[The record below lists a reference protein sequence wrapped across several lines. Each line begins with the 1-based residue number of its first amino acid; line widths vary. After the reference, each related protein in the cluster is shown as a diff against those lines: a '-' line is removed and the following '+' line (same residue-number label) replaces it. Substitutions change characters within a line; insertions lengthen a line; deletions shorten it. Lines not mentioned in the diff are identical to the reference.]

1 MARTST
7 KLPID
12 SDRLEALTGLLR
24 DGLTIASASK
34 FMGIPLPTLE
44 GWLRKYP
51 SLRMAVDESVAHHE
65 HQLLSHATRHAQR
78 DGKIAI
84 ALLERRY
91 GHWNK
96 TDKREV
102 DAKVQSTTV
111 SPALLAALAHGR
123 EDLRVGDA
131 PQGPSPT

>member
-51 SLRMAVDESVAHHE
+51 RLRMAVDEAVAHHE
-65 HQLLSHATRHAQR
+65 HQMLAHATRHAAR

-84 ALLERRY
+84 ALLERRF

-96 TDKREV
+96 ADKREV
-102 DAKVQSTTV
+102 TADVRQTTV
-111 SPALLAALAHGR
+111 SPALLAALSSGR
-123 EDLRVGDA
+123 EEGA
-131 PQGPSPT
+131 PPRGRARA

>member
-1 MARTST
+1 MAA
-7 KLPID
+7 KLRKPPLD
-12 SDRLEALTGLLR
+12 DTQMETLTGLLR
-24 DGLTIASASK
+24 DGLTIASATK
-34 FMGIPLPTLE
+34 FMRISLPTFE

-65 HQLLSHATRHAQR
+65 HTLLAHATRHAQR

-111 SPALLAALAHGR
+111 SPALLAALAHGK
-123 EDLRVGDA
+123 EDLRGGGA
-131 PQGPSPT
+131 PQGPSTT

>member
-1 MARTST
+1 MAT
-7 KLPID
+7 KLRKPPLD
-12 SDRLEALTGLLR
+12 DAQLETLTGLLR

-34 FMGIPLPTLE
+34 FMRIPLPTLE
-44 GWLRKYP
+44 GWMRKYP

-65 HQLLSHATRHAQR
+65 HTLLAHATRHAQR

-102 DAKVQSTTV
+102 DAKVESTTV
-111 SPALLAALAHGR
+111 SPALLAALAQGK
-123 EDLRVGDA
+123 EDLRVG
-131 PQGPSPT
+131 